1 MYSYTMTA
9 NATKIAIIEDDQA
22 ISQMYRIKFEAEGF
36 EVETAENGKLGL
48 ELVDKMRP
56 DIILCDLMMPEM
68 TGDEMLVKLRATEWG
83 KKIRVIILTNMGE
96 QEAPAIVKSL
106 DVRRFIVKAEM
117 TPRQVAEMVKAELAS

>member
-1 MYSYTMTA
+1 MK

-48 ELVDKMRP
+48 ELIDKMRP

-68 TGDEMLVKLRATEWG
+68 TGDEMLAKLRETEWG

-96 QEAPAIVKSL
+96 QEAPQSVRAL

-117 TPRQVAEMVKAELAS
+117 TPRQVAEMVKAELAA